1 MFYRFWSRGKKANY
15 LNVLLGNIVPTGKVE
30 KPPEYY
36 APNHPKECERRRKQK
51 AKQI

>member
-15 LNVLLGNIVPTGKVE
+15 LFGNIVPSGKVE